1 MPMESTSPIPNISMP
16 KGGGALQGIGET
28 FSPDLFTG
36 TGNFTVPIALPSG
49 RNDFQPS
56 VTLVYS
62 SGNGNSPFG
71 LGWQLSIP
79 GVTRKTSDGIPR
91 YQDTDDTFVLSGAED
106 LIPVGGDF
114 PGIVRYRPRTEGL
127 FARIEYHRD
136 ADNSHWVVHAGDGL
150 ISTYGTPNRFNAES
164 DAVAESAD
172 IADPAS
178 PERIFSWMLTDTRD
192 PFGNRIRYEYER
204 DPTHVDNEWAQLYL
218 SRILYVDV
226 AEPPAGGEPF
236 LCLRRIYVCRSPN
249 PFSNHRSGF
258 QIRTTRRCE
267 RIEVRTHN
275 TGESRLVRSYRLIY
289 LDQRIPSQDGISD
302 ADSIEIAGIP
312 NAPVN
317 PSALPISGVSMLS
330 QIHVIGHDDTQ
341 PLPEQRTQRLPP
353 LEFGYACFS
362 PHGRAFFP
370 LQGRALPAQALSN
383 PGWNS

>member
-1 MPMESTSPIPNISMP
+1 M
-16 KGGGALQGIGET
+16 
-28 FSPDLFTG
+28 
-36 TGNFTVPIALPSG
+36 
-49 RNDFQPS
+49 
-56 VTLVYS
+56 
-62 SGNGNSPFG
+62 
-71 LGWQLSIP
+71 
-79 GVTRKTSDGIPR
+79 
-91 YQDTDDTFVLSGAED
+91 LSGAED
-106 LIPVGGDF
+106 LIPVGGNF

-312 NAPVN
+312 IAPID
-317 PSALPISGVSMLS
+317 PSALPISAVSMLS

-341 PLPEQRTQRLPP
+341 PLPEQRTQRLRRSNLATRASIRIGAASFHCKAEHCPP
-353 LEFGYACFS
+353 SRF
-362 PHGRAFFP
+362 RT
-370 LQGRALPAQALSN
+370 R
-383 PGWNS
+383 GWNSSICSAMARPISWK